1 MTMFGRDSI
10 FTSLQA
16 LPFAPELAATT
27 LRALGDAAGHAAS
40 TTSATR
46 IRAGSCTRCATAR

>member
-16 LPFAPELAATT
+16 LPFTPELAATT
-27 LRALGDAAGHAAS
+27 LKALGDWQEAAS
-40 TTSATR
+40 TTSGTR
-46 IRAGSCTRCATAR
+46 TPAGSSTRCATGS